1 MRTAGSYA
9 TAAAALAAVVL
20 GGAGTEARGQYS
32 RRTPIVEAVA
42 KTRDGIVTIKVEK
55 RGNWGRKEMVGSGVI
70 VDERGY
76 VVTNRHVIA
85 GAERLAVILADGT
98 ELAAGVLHDEAR
110 YDLAVVRVQASKRLQ
125 ALPLGPG
132 SDLLVGETVI
142 AVGHPFGYTNT
153 VSTGIVSYVGR
164 EVPLPDGGTLG
175 DLIQINASINPGN
188 SGGPLLNINGEL
200 IGINV
205 AVREGAQGIAFAL
218 NADTVQHVLSR
229 LLPAEAV
236 AGACHGLTCRETV
249 SADGRERQHVIV
261 EEVAAHGPASAAGL
275 CRGDE
280 IVRVAGR
287 AVSNRFDVERALW
300 DHKAGEQVE
309 VCVRRGGKEIV
320 LPLTLAPARWPMH
333 VAAAGARA
341 DRAPQ

>member
-1 MRTAGSYA
+1 MRTPGLC
-9 TAAAALAAVVL
+9 TVAAAVLAAVVL
-20 GGAGTEARGQYS
+20 GGAGTEARAQYS

-42 KTRDGIVTIKVEK
+42 KTRDGIVTIRVEK

-85 GAERLAVILADGT
+85 GAERLTVTLADGT
-98 ELAAGVLHDEAR
+98 ELAAAVLHEEAR
-110 YDLAVVRVQASKRLQ
+110 YDLAVVRVQGSKPLQ

-164 EVPLPDGGTLG
+164 EVPLPEGGTLG
-175 DLIQINASINPGN
+175 DLIQIDASINPGN

-218 NADTVQHVLSR
+218 NADTVQQVLSR
-229 LLPAEAV
+229 LLRAETV
-236 AGACHGLTCRETV
+236 AGVRHGLACRETV
-249 SADGRERQHVIV
+249 ADGRSRQHVLV
-261 EEVAAHGPASAAGL
+261 DEVAVHEPASVAGV

-287 AVSNRFDVERALW
+287 PVGNRFDVERALW

-309 VCVRRGGKEIV
+309 LCLRRQGKELL
-320 LPLTLAPARWPMH
+320 LPLRLAPSRNPEHLAS
-333 VAAAGARA
+333 ASAGA
-341 DRAPQ
+341 DRPRR